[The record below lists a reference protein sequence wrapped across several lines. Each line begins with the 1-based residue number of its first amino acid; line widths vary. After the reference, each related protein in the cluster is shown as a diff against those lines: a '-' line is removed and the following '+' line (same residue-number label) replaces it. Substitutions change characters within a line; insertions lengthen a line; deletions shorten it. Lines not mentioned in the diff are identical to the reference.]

1 MSRFDIFHTR
11 LEEAEKRQD
20 WNEYRDIWTEYQ
32 GA

>member
-20 WNEYRDIWTEYQ
+20 WTAYQAIWREYQ